1 MCRVLLLD
9 GDRVSLKAMQCL
21 LSRATYDVAGTEY
34 GRSGLH
40 LLSDFD
46 PDVVVIDLLL
56 KDMSG
61 LDALRAVRQAGHRSP
76 CILITR
82 FGHDQDREE
91 AMRLG
96 VFDCIEQPL
105 SAGLILAVVHNA
117 AAGHTEASAREESHA
132 LARWA
137 DVVVRGARSPRDMPT
152 LHEWGR
158 AVAVSR
164 GGLRNW
170 CYTARVSPRLS
181 LQFTRILRAVT
192 KQQTSPSSSAPED
205 LLDIVDRRTLTKLLI
220 RAGGTPTALPATVA
234 QFLERQ
240 RLIENHK
247 AVATVRVALE
257 LGESTSFHAQQRP
270 QLAMTAIRSRKRT
283 IA

>member
-1 MCRVLLLD
+1 
-9 GDRVSLKAMQCL
+9 
-21 LSRATYDVAGTEY
+21 
-34 GRSGLH
+34 LH

-61 LDALRAVRQAGHRSP
+61 LDALRAAREAGHRSR

-96 VFDCIEQPL
+96 AFDCIEQPL
-105 SAGLILAVVHNA
+105 SPGLILAVVHSA
-117 AAGHTEASAREESHA
+117 ASGHTEGSVREESHA

-137 DVVVRGARSPRDMPT
+137 DVVVRGVRSPRDMPT

-158 AVAVSR
+158 AVAVSK

-170 CYTARVSPRLS
+170 CYTAGVSPRLS
-181 LQFTRILRAVT
+181 LQFTRILRAVL
-192 KQQTSPSSSAPED
+192 KQQTSSSSSAPED
-205 LLDIVDRRTLTKLLI
+205 LLDIVDRRTLTKLLT
-220 RAGGTPTALPATVA
+220 RAGGTPSTLPATVA

-247 AVATVRVALE
+247 AVATVRAALQ
-257 LGESTSFHAQQRP
+257 LGESTSFHSQRSP
-270 QLAMTAIRSRKRT
+270 QLAMTAIGHSGKRT